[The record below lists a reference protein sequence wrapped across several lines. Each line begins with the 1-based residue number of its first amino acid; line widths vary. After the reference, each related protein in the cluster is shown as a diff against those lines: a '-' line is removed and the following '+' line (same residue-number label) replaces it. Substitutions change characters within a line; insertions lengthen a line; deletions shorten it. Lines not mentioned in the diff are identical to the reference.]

1 MIKMTVR
8 DISTRRYNLAR
19 FHGWT
24 KIFSQAYMTRVIV
37 LKFCF
42 HCLMNTMQN
51 NATVHRI
58 HVCVC
63 TCIKTKVGYDS

>member
-1 MIKMTVR
+1 MVKVALR
-8 DISTRRYNLAR
+8 DISTRRYNLAL
-19 FHGWT
+19 FHGWA

-51 NATVHRI
+51 NGTVQSIR
-58 HVCVC
+58 VCACMRVN
-63 TCIKTKVGYDS
+63 IKTKS